1 MTDVIE
7 ATDLAKKFGR
17 LEAVRGISFAVREGE
32 IFGFLGPNGAGK
44 TTAINILCT
53 LLHPTGG
60 RAKVNGYDVVREC
73 NKVRQ
78 SIGLIFQEPT
88 LDDYLTAE
96 QNLRFHGYAYAVPKN
111 VLEPRLRELME
122 MVELWDRRKAK
133 IRTYSGGMKRRL
145 EIARGLLHRPR
156 VLFLDEPTLGLDP
169 QTRRRIWDYIHDL
182 RQREN
187 LTIFMTT
194 HYMDEAENCD
204 RVAIMDYGRIVVM
217 DTVARLK
224 DTVGGDVISVKT
236 GDNEEAVR
244 VLEERYKLDPI
255 IGDGVVS
262 FSVPR
267 GEEFLPGFVSD
278 FPVPLSSVSL
288 TRPTLED
295 VFLKFTGHSIR
306 EQQADPMHD
315 MKQMV
320 RWRGRSR

>member
-1 MTDVIE
+1 MDAIE
-7 ATDLAKKFGR
+7 ASNLVKKFGE
-17 LEAVRGISFAVREGE
+17 LEAVRGVSFTVWEGE

-44 TTAINILCT
+44 TTAINMLCT
-53 LLHPTGG
+53 LLRPTAGE
-60 RAKVNGYDVVREC
+60 AKVNGYDVVKEC

-96 QNLRFHGYAYAVPKN
+96 QNLRFHGYAYGVPKN
-111 VLEPRLRELME
+111 TLEPRLRELME

-145 EIARGLLHRPR
+145 EIARGLLHRPK

-204 RVAIMDYGRIVVM
+204 RVAIIDYGQIVVM

-224 DTVGGDVISVKT
+224 DGVGGDVISVKT
-236 GDNEEAVR
+236 DDNEEAAR
-244 VLEERYKLDPI
+244 LLQKQYELDSS
-255 IGDGVVS
+255 IGNGVIS
-262 FSVPR
+262 FTVPH
-267 GEEFLPGFVSD
+267 GEEFLPGFVSR
-278 FPVPLSSVSL
+278 FPVRLLSVSL

-295 VFLKFTGHSIR
+295 VFLKFTGRSIR
-306 EQQADPMHD
+306 EQQADPMHE

-320 RWRGRSR
+320 RMSSRRR